1 MGSLGRTS
9 SKVHDAAGQFDAVD
23 AQRERLGVRVGRCRF
38 AGGDIEQAE
47 QVELAV
53 FGEED
58 FGLWFVQF
66 DVGQM
71 QRFGPQAVDLQVGV
85 QALEADLFLARLA
98 DDQAP
103 QGHFKAERVEFDA
116 LDMRR
121 HRGVVGQLLIGHPQG
136 DARQNQKPQQAV
148 EGQSSQQ
155 GANRAN
161 QSFGHVRLHLSES
174 ECLGVWHA
182 ILVPKYIR
190 GRRIVQIVL

>member
-1 MGSLGRTS
+1 MLSMRSGNGLAFGIGR
-9 SKVHDAAGQFDAVD
+9 G
-23 AQRERLGVRVGRCRF
+23 RF
-38 AGGDIEQAE
+38 AGRHIEQAE
-47 QVELAV
+47 QIELAV

-71 QRFGPQAVDLQVGV
+71 QGFGPQTVDLQVGV
-85 QALEADLFLARLA
+85 QTFETDLLLARLA
-98 DDQAP
+98 DDQSP
-103 QGHFKAERVEFDA
+103 QGDFKAERVELDA
-116 LDMRR
+116 LDMCR
-121 HRGVVGQLLIGHPQG
+121 HRRVIGQLLIGHTQG

-155 GANRAN
+155 GANCAN

-182 ILVPKYIR
+182 ILVPK
-190 GRRIVQIVL
+190 